1 MSLNINSY
9 FNSIGNA
16 SNGINKNSG
25 QYKAVVKNSLS
36 GIIANEAMMSDEER
50 LVYEMF
56 GGRDAIIKNKMKMYD
71 SNGNLLNADGVA
83 GMDMTGKS
91 LSEKQQIR
99 TGRLDSRLMQVYWTV
114 LPEKV

>member
-9 FNSIGNA
+9 FSSIGNA

-71 SNGNLLNADGVA
+71 SNGSERRWRSRNGYDRKKSFRKAAD
-83 GMDMTGKS
+83 
-91 LSEKQQIR
+91 
-99 TGRLDSRLMQVYWTV
+99 YWCFREV
-114 LPEKV
+114 LPKDV